1 MTMTIT
7 TAGFIIVSAIAII
20 IFIIITLLPMSLILV
35 LKLAISRTESAISP
49 VAKFCT
55 TWWTHQPPT
64 SYFQQEFCSSLLS
77 FVRSFFVS
85 TMKLGS
91 KKWYRWGKKLCGLL
105 TSSNSPKLFSRLA
118 WKSARHLFCTFDNYV
133 GGVVLLMMKFCM
145 FCIPRICYHILHD
158 RTFWRRKILEKT
170 FKACQHQGAG
180 RFANNISRKRHRKDD
195 GRLENENRH
204 LSRSLPQRT
213 ILLSSSTL
221 ATCTAFQWD
230 LRIKAFPF
238 QSQFSH
244 M

>member
-1 MTMTIT
+1 MW
-7 TAGFIIVSAIAII
+7 
-20 IFIIITLLPMSLILV
+20 
-35 LKLAISRTESAISP
+35 RE
-49 VAKFCT
+49 
-55 TWWTHQPPT
+55 
-64 SYFQQEFCSSLLS
+64 
-77 FVRSFFVS
+77 
-85 TMKLGS
+85 
-91 KKWYRWGKKLCGLL
+91 KKLCGLL

-145 FCIPRICYHILHD
+145 FCIRRICYHILHD

-180 RFANNISRKRHRKDD
+180 RFAKNLSWKRHRKDD

-221 ATCTAFQWD
+221 ATCTAFQ
-230 LRIKAFPF
+230 
-238 QSQFSH
+238 
-244 M
+244 